1 MALKSVTDALNLRS
15 LILENCE
22 ASLLTSDLEERE
34 RLMNYVVV
42 GGGPTGVE
50 LSGALAE
57 LKKHVLPKDY
67 PDLDLRRMNVHLVE
81 ATDSLLGT
89 MNPKAGE
96 KPKSI

>member
-1 MALKSVTDALNLRS
+1 MIEEKSMALKSVTDALNLRS

-50 LSGALAE
+50 LSGL
-57 LKKHVLPKDY
+57 
-67 PDLDLRRMNVHLVE
+67 
-81 ATDSLLGT
+81 
-89 MNPKAGE
+89 
-96 KPKSI
+96 